1 MPLRKI
7 THEFY
12 FADVFSGIADRQRF
26 GHIKYVM
33 LRCCFLL
40 GLMLVAFSLPA
51 APVKLD
57 HLKVG
62 SKTYTNVT
70 VIGANATDLYF
81 THDNGITNV
90 KLKYLEPALQKRFN
104 YDPQAAAELERQ
116 QEKDDALYHESIAM
130 DIMAR
135 AERVASA
142 AKKAAIT
149 SEDNLADPIS
159 AKSLL
164 GKTAPPLEVEKWVS
178 DKPAVEGKFVLVFVW
193 APWSIP
199 CRKYIPLF
207 NALQKRFPSRLVVVG
222 LTAETEADVAQMG
235 EPRIEFASAIDRK
248 ARLINAC
255 GVTSVPYVLLLDD
268 KRIVRYQGH
277 PAAVDERKLQA
288 FITRLAE

>member
-1 MPLRKI
+1 M
-7 THEFY
+7 
-12 FADVFSGIADRQRF
+12 
-26 GHIKYVM
+26 KYVM

-51 APVKLD
+51 APVKLNY
-57 HLKVG
+57 LKVG
-62 SKTYTNVT
+62 SKSYTNVT
-70 VIGANATDLYF
+70 VIGVNTTDLYF
-81 THDNGITNV
+81 THENGITNV
-90 KLKYLEPALQKRFN
+90 KLKYLEPTLQKRFN

-116 QEKDDALYHESIAM
+116 QEKDDALYHEAIAL

-142 AKKAAIT
+142 VKKAAVT

-159 AKSLL
+159 DRSLL
-164 GKTAPPLEVEKWVS
+164 GKIAPSLEVEKWMS
-178 DKPAVEGKFVLVFVW
+178 DKPAVDGKFVLVSVW

-199 CRKYIPLF
+199 CRKYIPVL

-235 EPRIEFASAIDRK
+235 EPRIEFASGIDRK
-248 ARLINAC
+248 ARLTTAC
-255 GVTSVPYVLLLDD
+255 GVTSIPYVLLLDD

-277 PAAVDERKLQA
+277 PAALDERKLQA
-288 FITRLAE
+288 LMATPE